1 MALQYKSMPPKSDE
15 AYIAPAEEVK
25 LMDVVQKQSNRDIA
39 SLLPCDPCVDAEM
52 DGIGEPEE
60 AEPMDLGLGI
70 EDELYEL

>member
-1 MALQYKSMPPKSDE
+1 MERKSDE
-15 AYIAPAEEVK
+15 AYIAPSEEVA
-25 LMDVVQKQSNRDIA
+25 LMDAVQKQSNRDID

-60 AEPMDLGLGI
+60 AEPIDLGLGI